1 MRANTVLP
9 LDKIIPGIEM
19 AIITNATNR
28 RINAFLSRLASD
40 LEKNGVFM
48 FLEFT
53 SKIQHSR
60 SEDKFFK
67 Q

>member
-1 MRANTVLP
+1 
-9 LDKIIPGIEM
+9 M